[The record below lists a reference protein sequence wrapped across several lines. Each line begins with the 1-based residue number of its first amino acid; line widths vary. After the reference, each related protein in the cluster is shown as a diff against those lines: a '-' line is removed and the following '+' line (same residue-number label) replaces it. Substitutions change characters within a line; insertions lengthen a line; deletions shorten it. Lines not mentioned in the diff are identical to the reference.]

1 MNYFAHLCLAQD
13 TPESLVGNLL
23 GDFMRGVDPRA
34 LPLPVYRGLENHRK
48 VDRFTDTH
56 PLIRELKELFDRD
69 CRRFAGIALDIY
81 FDHLLIKHWA
91 HLEARKLDQVNEHFY
106 STLSNNLQLMPSE
119 RMQTVCSRI
128 VSGRWFDA
136 YAHQQNALEAVR
148 RAATR
153 IRFANSFDRACGEL
167 LRNQSEIEAAFLRFY
182 PELAAHIRT
191 LAIESDMTPSSH
203 SSGND
208 VNHKVAISITNR

>member
-1 MNYFAHLCLAQD
+1 MNYFAHLCLAKD

-56 PLIRELKELFDRD
+56 PLIRELKELFDPD
-69 CRRFAGIALDIY
+69 CKRFAGIALDIY

-106 STLSNNLQLMPSE
+106 STLSNNLHLMPSE

-136 YAHQQNALEAVR
+136 YAHQHNALEAVR

-153 IRFANSFDRACGEL
+153 IRFANSFDRACSDL
-167 LRNQSEIEAAFLRFY
+167 LKNQNDIESTFLQFY
-182 PELAAHIRT
+182 PELAAHIQDQT
-191 LAIESDMTPSSH
+191 IEAD
-203 SSGND
+203 
-208 VNHKVAISITNR
+208 A

>member
-1 MNYFAHLCLAQD
+1 MGHIFSVFINANNDTLMNYFAHLCLAKD

-34 LPLPVYRGLENHRK
+34 LRLPVFLGLENHRQ

-56 PLIRELKELFDRD
+56 PLIRELKDLFDPD
-69 CRRFAGIALDIY
+69 CKRFAGIALDIY
-81 FDHLLIKHWA
+81 FDHLLIKHWER
-91 HLEARKLDQVNEHFY
+91 LETRQLEQLNEHY
-106 STLSNNLQLMPSE
+106 YATLSANQHLMPSA
-119 RMQTVCSRI
+119 RMRTVCSRI

-136 YAHQQNALEAVR
+136 YSHQHNTLEAVR

-182 PELAAHIRT
+182 PELAAHIKDQM
-191 LAIESDMTPSSH
+191 IEAD
-203 SSGND
+203 
-208 VNHKVAISITNR
+208 A